1 MTPKPGASRMLLRWP
16 GLLHPCDGETGVPG
30 MGNVQGVPRCAACGD
45 DAPWG
50 AVFCPGC
57 GTPLDPAPA
66 AEVRRPV
73 TILFADVVQSTALGE
88 SVDPET
94 LRRVMGLYF
103 DAARAAVGRHGGS
116 LEKFIGDAVLAV
128 FGAPR
133 TREDDALRAVRAA
146 LDLIAGVGGIGQQIA
161 AETTRNIRVRVGVNT
176 GEVVVGATRAG
187 GAFVTG
193 DAVNVAARL
202 EQAAAPGEVLLG
214 APTYRLVRD
223 MVEATSVRPLRVKGL
238 TEPLEAWRLTSV
250 LDRRRDGRRRGPFV
264 GRAAELQTL
273 HHAFG
278 EAARDRRCVV
288 VTLVG
293 APGEGKT
300 RLGQEFLSQIG
311 DSATAL
317 HGHCLSYG
325 EGATYW
331 PLREAVLE
339 AVRLRGDE
347 SRDLA
352 RERLTRFLGGVRDAP
367 AVALRLSHIAG
378 FEGRARAP
386 EDLAWAMRVLLETA
400 ASRRPLVLVIDDLH
414 WAEPGL
420 LDTLEHVADRSD
432 SAAPILIL
440 LLSRPELPVD
450 DPWLSARVLALS
462 PLDDDSVERLLADL
476 RLPPGVLDQLRRTA
490 GGNPLFAEQLVA
502 MLQDEAMLADR
513 DGQLTWVGRS
523 HELPPMMPA
532 TVSTLLAARLELL
545 AEPERST
552 LERAA
557 VVGATFYRAALEAL
571 AGSGAATVDSL
582 VEALTRKGLV
592 RPAES
597 DLPTVGAAHAFVHAL
612 VRDAAYAGMT
622 KALRADLHEQVA
634 AWLEGADTTQIPEEV
649 IGRHLELACRYREEL
664 LLPGQRTR
672 SLAVRAA
679 DRLASGARRLE
690 RSDGSTAAAL
700 LGRAA
705 DLLSPR
711 SGQRHTILL
720 DLARQLLELGRF
732 NEVLTAVSEVMSSDN
747 DALAARGR
755 LLHSE
760 LLSITDP
767 AYKLEFA
774 QQAVTDAL
782 PVLEESGD
790 HLGLSDA
797 YFLQHVL
804 DGTLLRYARSGRMLD
819 AAIAH
824 AVLGRDEARAGR
836 ARAYRFTVPLFG
848 PEPAEQAINTLDD
861 LAQEFPTDL
870 RLRAWVEQGTCILHA
885 MCGRVADARR
895 VAEMARTDLEAV
907 GQVVFL
913 ANLAQSTGR
922 VEELAGDTAAAAR
935 EYARSRAALR
945 ALGEAAYLSTVAG
958 LHARLLA
965 REGEVDGAQQALV
978 EAGAATTTEDLMTQA
993 LIAESEAIILARRGD
1008 LDAAARAAARAVAL
1022 TADGEAPD
1030 DLAEAHAV
1038 AATVWAWRGD
1048 DQTALTHLHLAL
1060 AAFAAKGNVVRATA
1074 MRRGLD
1080 AVQTRS
1086 GPRREPF

>member
-1 MTPKPGASRMLLRWP
+1 
-16 GLLHPCDGETGVPG
+16 

-57 GTPLDPAPA
+57 GMRLDPVPA

-146 LDLIAGVGGIGQQIA
+146 RDLIDGVGGIGQRIA
-161 AETTRNIRVRVGVNT
+161 AETTRSIRVRVGVNT

-187 GAFVTG
+187 GSFVTG
-193 DAVNVAARL
+193 EAVNVAARL

-223 MVEATSVRPLRVKGL
+223 MVEATSVRALRVKGL

-250 LDRRRDGRRRGPFV
+250 LDRRRDGGRRGPFV

-273 HHAFG
+273 HDAFG

-347 SRDLA
+347 PRDLA
-352 RERLTRFLGGVRDAP
+352 RERLTRFLGGVKDAP

-432 SAAPILIL
+432 SAPILIL
-440 LLSRPELPVD
+440 LLSRPELPLD
-450 DPWLSARVLALS
+450 DPWLSARVLALP
-462 PLDDDSVERLLADL
+462 PLDDSSVERLLADL
-476 RLPPGVLDQLRRTA
+476 RLPPAVLDQLRRTA

-502 MLQDEAMLADR
+502 MLEDEALLADR
-513 DGQLTWVGRS
+513 DGQLTWVGSS

-545 AEPERST
+545 TEPERST

-557 VVGATFYRAALEAL
+557 VIGATFYRAALEAL

-582 VEALTRKGLV
+582 VEALARKGLV

-597 DLPTVGAAHAFVHAL
+597 DLPAVGAAHTFVHAL

-622 KALRADLHEQVA
+622 KALRADLHERVA

-664 LLPGQRTR
+664 LLPGPRTR

-690 RSDGSTAAAL
+690 LSDGSTAAAL

-705 DLLSPR
+705 DLPPPE

-732 NEVLTAVSEVMSSDN
+732 TEVLTAVSEVMRSDN

-767 AYKLEFA
+767 TYKLETA

-824 AVLGRDEARAGR
+824 AVLGHDEARAGR

-885 MCGRVADARR
+885 MCGRFADARR

-907 GQVVFL
+907 GQIVFL

-965 REGEVDGAQQALV
+965 RDGGMDGAQQALD
-978 EAGAATTTEDLMTQA
+978 EASAATTAEDLMTQA
-993 LIAESEAIILARRGD
+993 LIAESEAIILARRGY
-1008 LDAAARAAARAVAL
+1008 LDAAERAAARAVAL
-1022 TADGEAPD
+1022 TADGEVPD

-1038 AATVWAWRGD
+1038 AATVSAWRGD
-1048 DQTALTHLHLAL
+1048 DQTAVTHLHLAL

-1080 AVQTRS
+1080 AVQTRP
-1086 GPRREPF
+1086 GARRETF